1 METGRKTRLR
11 RILRRKRI
19 KRAIKTYGNYIAAGV
34 LVFVVCVAV
43 VGAAVKPTAST
54 LPKNTP
60 EPVQTTQQTGSTTE
74 EAEAYPFNLMSFDWD
89 GEALD
94 GWTRYEVPEDYADNG
109 GYFPE
114 CMQQFTYI
122 ICKQN
127 GVDYALV
134 LAIIETE
141 SGYRWDATSSEGS
154 TGYMQVL
161 AKWHEERMH
170 RLNVD
175 NVENPYFNI
184 MVGVDYLAELQ
195 ERFDTEAEVLTAY
208 NYGVTGAY
216 QHVWNKGLTDT
227 EYSREVQQA
236 KERIERRMRGEW

>member
-94 GWTRYEVPEDYADNG
+94 GWTPAAKRVQLDICRYYR
-109 GYFPE
+109 
-114 CMQQFTYI
+114 
-122 ICKQN
+122 
-127 GVDYALV
+127 
-134 LAIIETE
+134 
-141 SGYRWDATSSEGS
+141 SGTKS
-154 TGYMQVL
+154 VC
-161 AKWHEERMH
+161 
-170 RLNVD
+170 
-175 NVENPYFNI
+175 
-184 MVGVDYLAELQ
+184 
-195 ERFDTEAEVLTAY
+195 
-208 NYGVTGAY
+208 
-216 QHVWNKGLTDT
+216 TD
-227 EYSREVQQA
+227 
-236 KERIERRMRGEW
+236 